1 MPRRLIRKLTD
12 RFQPAIDRVTG
23 NPVVRR
29 YAPAL
34 ADPDLWHLNRR
45 STARAV
51 AVGLFCGLIPGPL
64 QAAAALAGCLIFRA
78 NLPLAVVTT
87 FYTNPLTIVPLYL
100 LAYEY
105 GSLFFPDAA
114 RLGDG
119 AAAFALPAGAGVGGT
134 LRALIDWML
143 ELGPP
148 LAVGL
153 VLLAST
159 LAAVGWAAVRVGWRL
174 HAIRA
179 WRRRARRP
187 PA

>member
-1 MPRRLIRKLTD
+1 MPRHLIRKLTD

-23 NPVVRR
+23 NAAVRR

-34 ADPDLWHLNRR
+34 AEPNLWHLNRR

-64 QAAAALAGCLIFRA
+64 QAVAALVGSLVFRA
-78 NLPLAVVTT
+78 NLPLAIVTT

-134 LRALIDWML
+134 LRALTGWAF

-187 PA
+187 TA